1 MTRIKRG
8 LTPQEFE
15 NRYLPELWGE
25 RDLQLLIQYK
35 MRKYKLLKAPQ
46 EVRIKTN
53 VTTRRADLA
62 TWLTVYEVKRYLT
75 RDNIFHAVA
84 QTELYTY
91 YGDKLLWIIPKRRV
105 VVGIA
110 PTDYSEYQAAVS
122 VARDFRRMGIGVV
135 FINESGLNFPLTEWR
150 IVIIA
155 IAIFT
160 ILLIGLIISVYLAR

>member
-1 MTRIKRG
+1 MTRIKGG

-15 NRYLPELWGE
+15 NRYLPQSWGE
-25 RDLQLLIQYK
+25 RDLQLLIQHR
-35 MRKYKLLKAPQ
+35 MRRFKLLGVPH

-75 RDNIFHAVA
+75 RENIFHAVA

-91 YGDKLLWIIPKRRV
+91 YGDKLFWIIPKRRV

-122 VARDFRRMGIGVV
+122 VARDFRRMGIRVV
-135 FINESGLNFPLTEWR
+135 FINESGLDFPLTEWR

-155 IAIFT
+155 IALAVF
-160 ILLIGLIISVYLAR
+160 LLLLVAIALFLF